1 MKNTKPAKRTSPNLL
16 PSKTGK
22 PPALRPNPRKPP
34 AKIAH
39 VCKDPNG
46 KWIGFSLPLPA
57 EELYGSDEDGE
68 AACTTKRI
76 AIKACKDAGVTEFVT
91 EKQLYEIWV

>member
-1 MKNTKPAKRTSPNLL
+1 MKNTKPAKRTRPNLL
-16 PSKTGK
+16 PSKTG
-22 PPALRPNPRKPP
+22 KPP

-57 EELYGSDEDGE
+57 KELYGSDEDGE

-91 EKQLYEIWV
+91 EKQLHEIWV